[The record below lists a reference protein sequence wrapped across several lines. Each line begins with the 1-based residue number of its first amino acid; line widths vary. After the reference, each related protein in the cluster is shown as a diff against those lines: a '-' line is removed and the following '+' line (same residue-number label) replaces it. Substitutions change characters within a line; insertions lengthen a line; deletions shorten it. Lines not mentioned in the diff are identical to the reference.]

1 MIQLKPLPSQPMQQ
15 GFSLFEVLIAAL
27 ILAVA
32 VAGVMGLHTR
42 NLQDTAANDELQRA
56 YWVVFNAQQRSQ
68 LNHSLTAVDKSDLIA
83 QANTAGLGSAQ
94 IIDTGREVRL
104 QWQAW
109 NERTVVQ
116 RGGCVAGAGNSCIQV
131 KVK

>member
-1 MIQLKPLPSQPMQQ
+1 MIKLKPLSSQPMQQ

-68 LNHSLTAVDKSDLIA
+68 LNHSLSEVDKSDLIA

-94 IIDTGREVRL
+94 IIDTGRGVGL
-104 QWQAW
+104 HWHAW
-109 NERTVVQ
+109 YERPFVQ
-116 RGGCVAGAGNSCIQV
+116 CRGCKTGAGKSCNKV

>member
-42 NLQDTAANDELQRA
+42 NLQDTAAMSCNGRIGL
-56 YWVVFNAQQRSQ
+56 FSMRSSEV
-68 LNHSLTAVDKSDLIA
+68 NS
-83 QANTAGLGSAQ
+83 
-94 IIDTGREVRL
+94 IILLVRSIS
-104 QWQAW
+104 
-109 NERTVVQ
+109 R
-116 RGGCVAGAGNSCIQV
+116 I
-131 KVK
+131 

>member
-1 MIQLKPLPSQPMQQ
+1 MQQ

-68 LNHSLTAVDKSDLIA
+68 LNHSLSEVDK
-83 QANTAGLGSAQ
+83 
-94 IIDTGREVRL
+94 
-104 QWQAW
+104 
-109 NERTVVQ
+109 
-116 RGGCVAGAGNSCIQV
+116 
-131 KVK
+131 